1 MAVKRYW
8 AQSDNTITNAFEENL
23 TTRGTGSNMGASDI
37 LEVFSIYAQANSSSA
52 EEARALIKFNATA
65 STNSISADRTAGTIP
80 ASGSVSFYLR
90 MFNARHGQTLPK
102 SYTLDVSAISGSW
115 NEGTG
120 MDMEAYK
127 DKGSSNWEEA
137 NLAGRTAA
145 TATITIADGTAA
157 TGMTDDEFVT
167 LTSGAGVEINYIV
180 CDDALTTVATGDVVT
195 SGVTDVGDS
204 TATRTGVAVTV
215 DLTGTPVTQNA
226 FLVQLKAAIESAN
239 GHNGSITVSA
249 VPTAASGEQAIT
261 LTQTTLGRAGN
272 TLISNNISQIVEPN
286 NYKFAGG
293 AGAWVTTGG
302 DYHTDLSSSFSAS
315 FDSGVEDLEVDIT
328 PLVEQWVN
336 SDGNVLGTKN
346 DEGVGI
352 FLSSKHS
359 SDSRSYYTKKFFARG
374 TEFFF
379 KKPCIEARWDS
390 ATKDDRGNFYYSS
403 SLATGDENLNTIY
416 LYNYFRGQL
425 RNIPEIGQSA
435 IFVTI
440 YSGSSDGTE
449 VGTEA
454 ITLVSDGTHVNSS
467 ISPTVVTGGYV
478 STGIYSASFA
488 VTASRDLSSPIS
500 TLYDVW
506 HSSGQVIEYRT
517 GSIKPKTV
525 NASAIAPSTQ
535 HVSAITN
542 LKNIYRADETARF
555 RVSTRLKDWS
565 PTIYTKATSVAEV
578 NIVESGSYEV
588 YRVVDDLRVVSY
600 GTGSTLHTQMSFDVS
615 GSYFDLDMEMLE
627 SGYMYGI
634 RLAYY
639 NNSVGSWVE
648 QPETFKFRVE
658 SRQSR

>member
-37 LEVFSIYAQANSSSA
+37 LEVFSIYGQAGSSSA
-52 EEARALIKFNATA
+52 EESRVLLGFNTTG
-65 STNSISADRTAGTIP
+65 STNSIKSDRTAGTIP

-102 SYTLDVSAISGSW
+102 SYTMDVAAVSGSW

-120 MDMEAYK
+120 MDMELYK
-127 DKGSSNWEEA
+127 DKGYSNWGNRSSA
-137 NLAGRTAA
+137 IAWTA
-145 TATITIADGTAA
+145 
-157 TGMTDDEFVT
+157 E
-167 LTSGAGVEINYIV
+167 
-180 CDDALTTVATGDVVT
+180 
-195 SGVTDVGDS
+195 
-204 TATRTGVAVTV
+204 
-215 DLTGTPVTQNA
+215 
-226 FLVQLKAAIESAN
+226 
-239 GHNGSITVSA
+239 
-249 VPTAASGEQAIT
+249 
-261 LTQTTLGRAGN
+261 
-272 TLISNNISQIVEPN
+272 
-286 NYKFAGG
+286 
-293 AGAWVTTGG
+293 GG
-302 DYHTDLSSSFSAS
+302 DYRTDASSSFSAS

-328 PLVEQWVN
+328 PLVEQWIN
-336 SDGNVLGTKN
+336 SDGNVLGSKG
-346 DEGVGI
+346 DYGVGV
-352 FLSSKHS
+352 FLSSEY
-359 SDSRSYYTKKFFARG
+359 SDQSRSYYTKKFFARG
-374 TEFFF
+374 TEFHF

-403 SLATGDENLNTIY
+403 SLATADENLNTIF

-425 RNIPEIGQSA
+425 RNIPDIGQGN

-440 YSGSSDGTE
+440 YSGSSDDTVPGTE
-449 VGTEA
+449 S
-454 ITLVSDGTHVNSS
+454 ITLVSDGTYVNSS
-467 ISPTVVTGGYV
+467 ISSTVITGGYV

-488 VTASRDLSSPIS
+488 ITAASTPIS

-506 HSSGQVIEYRT
+506 HSSDLGTEYQT
-517 GSIKPKTV
+517 GSIKPKKINT
-525 NASAIAPSTQ
+525 SAIAPATQ
-535 HVSAITN
+535 HVSTITN

-555 RVSTRLKDWS
+555 RVSTRLKDWC

-588 YRVVDDLRVVSY
+588 YRVVDDLKVVSY

-615 GSYFDLDMEMLE
+615 GSYFDLDMDMLE

-658 SRQSR
+658 SRQS

>member
-215 DLTGTPVTQNA
+215 DLTSAPVTQNA

-346 DEGVGI
+346 DEGVGV

-403 SLATGDENLNTIY
+403 SLATGAENLNTIF

-425 RNIPEIGQSA
+425 RNIPDIGQGA
-435 IFVTI
+435 VYVTI
-440 YSGSSDGTE
+440 FSGSGDDKLP
-449 VGTEA
+449 GTEA
-454 ITLVSDGTHVNSS
+454 IDLVADGTHRMASVAD
-467 ISPTVVTGGYV
+467 IVKGGYV
-478 STGIYSASFA
+478 SKGIYSASFA
-488 VTASRDLSSPIS
+488 VTATATPIK
-500 TLYDVW
+500 TFYDVW
-506 HSSGQVIEYRT
+506 HNGASALGVQYYT

-525 NASAIAPSTQ
+525 NASAIAPATQ

-588 YRVVDDLRVVSY
+588 YRVVDDLKVVPY

-627 SGYMYGI
+627 TGYMYGI
-634 RLAYY
+634 RLAFY